1 MRFKNKYETLI
12 AQYRKII
19 ADDNRMLSD
28 QNKEIVRL
36 KEELKHAKSLIGL
49 YEACL
54 NKGIKVDFPDVTGKG
69 GKSVQNGSKG
79 FNDDD
84 IDFSDY

>member
-1 MRFKNKYETLI
+1 MKFNNKYDILI

-19 ADDNRMLSD
+19 EDDNRMLSD

-54 NKGIKVDFPDVTGKG
+54 TQGIKVDFPDVTGGKKG
-69 GKSVQNGSKG
+69 GNDLNG
-79 FNDDD
+79 D
-84 IDFSDY
+84 IDFSDF

>member
-1 MRFKNKYETLI
+1 MKFKNRYDTIL

-19 ADDNRMLSD
+19 EDDNRMLSD

-54 NKGIKVDFPDVTGKG
+54 TQGIKVDFPDVTGGKKG
-69 GKSVQNGSKG
+69 GNNLNG
-79 FNDDD
+79 DV
-84 IDFSDY
+84 DFSDF

>member
-1 MRFKNKYETLI
+1 MKFKNKYDTLL

-19 ADDNRMLSD
+19 EDDNRMLSD

-54 NKGIKVDFPDVTGKG
+54 TQGIKVDFPDVTGGKKG
-69 GKSVQNGSKG
+69 GNSLNG
-79 FNDDD
+79 DV
-84 IDFSDY
+84 DFSDF